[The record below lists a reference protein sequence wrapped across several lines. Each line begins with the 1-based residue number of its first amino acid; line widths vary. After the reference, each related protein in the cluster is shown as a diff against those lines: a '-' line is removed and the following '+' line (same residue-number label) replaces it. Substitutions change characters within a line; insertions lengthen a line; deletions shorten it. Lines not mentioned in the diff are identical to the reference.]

1 MLVLS
6 RQIGESLLIGDD
18 ISVKVLEVN
27 GDTIK
32 IGIDAP
38 KSVAIYRKELYEA
51 ITEENRTAS
60 QINAQGLK
68 TLSATL
74 LTQKDPSTNTS
85 DE

>member
-6 RQIGESLLIGDD
+6 RQVDESLLIGDE
-18 ISVKVLEVN
+18 ISVKILEVN
-27 GDTIK
+27 GDTVK
-32 IGIDAP
+32 IGIEAP

-51 ITEENRTAS
+51 ITEENRNAS
-60 QINAQGLK
+60 QINSQGLK

-74 LTQKDPSTNTS
+74 LQQKDSSTHTN